1 MQQGSAIVAI
11 AGASLTCFLLL
22 LHCSGK
28 FFAGTDSAPHAQDK
42 KEVLAPPESI
52 AIKLQ
57 A

>member
-42 KEVLAPPESI
+42 KEVLAHP
-52 AIKLQ
+52 KVLR
-57 A
+57 